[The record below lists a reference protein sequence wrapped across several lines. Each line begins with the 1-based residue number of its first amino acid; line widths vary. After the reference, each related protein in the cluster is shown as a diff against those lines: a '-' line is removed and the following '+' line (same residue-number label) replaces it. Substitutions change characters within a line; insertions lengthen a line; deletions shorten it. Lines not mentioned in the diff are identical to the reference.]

1 MKDRIQPIA
10 RNSARI
16 GLAMIVLGAFC
27 LPAIAAVPGTEPL
40 AEIRAQVRP
49 AQIYSPTAD
58 AKADIRAAL
67 RTAKR
72 EHKRVIL
79 DFGANWCGDCH
90 VLDIYFHD
98 PANAGLLAANYVLV
112 DVNVGMYDKNLDLAR
127 KYGIPLNKGVPALV
141 VLSPA
146 GHIVY
151 AQQHGEFE
159 KMRRM
164 DSSAVTAFLEKWK
177 PVKSEARTRTSH
189 ARKPS

>member
-1 MKDRIQPIA
+1 MKDRIQPIV
-10 RNSARI
+10 RNAVMI
-16 GLAMIVLGAFC
+16 GLAMIVLEGFC
-27 LPAIAAVPGTEPL
+27 LYASAVPGIESL

-58 AKADIRAAL
+58 AKVDIRAAL

-90 VLDIYFHD
+90 VLNFYFHD

-177 PVKSEARTRTSH
+177 PVKSEAGMPANH